1 MALDLQT
8 IEGLAT
14 VHIWRNL
21 VTKSGMSLSSVCGF
35 LPHVYRP
42 RLSTFLT
49 QGVQP
54 TLKRVMVLEDGPLFE
69 ICGIAARMIIIPRR

>member
-8 IEGLAT
+8 IEVLAT

-21 VTKSGMSLSSVCGF
+21 VTKSGMSLVCGF
-35 LPHVYRP
+35 LPHAYRP

-69 ICGIAARMIIIPRR
+69 ICGIAARMIIILRR